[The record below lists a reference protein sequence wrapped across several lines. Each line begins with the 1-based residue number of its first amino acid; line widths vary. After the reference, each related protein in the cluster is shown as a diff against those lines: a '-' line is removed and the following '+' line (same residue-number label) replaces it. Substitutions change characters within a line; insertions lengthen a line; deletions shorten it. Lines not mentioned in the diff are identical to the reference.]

1 MTLFRYWL
9 SKLLVTSESYDVL
22 AIPPSLFQKWM
33 QEAAAEREQRK
44 ARG

>member
-1 MTLFRYWL
+1 MTLWRYWL
-9 SKLLVTSESYDVL
+9 SKLFVPAESYDVL